1 MERMS
6 WVYFNDQNAQVP
18 QKITDL
24 EDDFKKL
31 LEYDD
36 DKVKSNFYKT
46 KATFGIS
53 HPTNKQGVDDVINQN
68 IANIKWYQENNE
80 PDIALC
86 ILEYIAGYSLFTYG
100 LNVSIRK
107 LLGVLMQIINND
119 FVTEINGDNK
129 FTVNGIPN
137 KELIVKE
144 FGDIMAIDKPEYPEL
159 VMDFEKIK
167 FDTKLNFIK
176 TTLEEILKLNYKN

>member
-1 MERMS
+1 
-6 WVYFNDQNAQVP
+6 
-18 QKITDL
+18 
-24 EDDFKKL
+24 
-31 LEYDD
+31 
-36 DKVKSNFYKT
+36 
-46 KATFGIS
+46 
-53 HPTNKQGVDDVINQN
+53 
-68 IANIKWYQENNE
+68 
-80 PDIALC
+80 
-86 ILEYIAGYSLFTYG
+86 
-100 LNVSIRK
+100 
-107 LLGVLMQIINND
+107 MQIINND